1 MYVGRALLALG
12 RKQEALLVL
21 EQGYN
26 IALQQTSDV
35 KQLLELDELLNAAR
49 PEIDDVTLNHLAA
62 ETPVSSCAT
71 QKIDNCQVPTSMAVS
86 ESGACSNGNTHELG
100 EKSMDASKLSGAASE
115 LRNGLAYKEK
125 ENVNSGSQINGKP
138 SSNGSDLSETSDRLG
153 DLSVIGNKLSS
164 KSGSVSKQSLTAEA
178 RSGGSNE
185 TKINNNK
192 CTIARISETHSISVD
207 FRLSRGIAQV

>member
-62 ETPVSSCAT
+62 ETPVSSCAS

-86 ESGACSNGNTHELG
+86 VSGACSNGNTHELG
-100 EKSMDASKLSGAASE
+100 EKSMDASKQSGGASE

-125 ENVNSGSQINGKP
+125 ENVKSGSQINGKP

>member
-62 ETPVSSCAT
+62 ETPVSSCAS

-86 ESGACSNGNTHELG
+86 VSGACSNGNTHELG
-100 EKSMDASKLSGAASE
+100 EKSMDASKQSGGASE

-125 ENVNSGSQINGKP
+125 ENVKSGSQINGKP
-138 SSNGSDLSETSDRLG
+138 SSNGSETSDRLG